1 MPDKYFG
8 KYSGL
13 VVDNMDPEQ
22 LGQLRVSVPAIF
34 PEDELM
40 LARPAL
46 PYGIFFVPEVGTKV
60 WVEFEGGDTGLPIWT
75 GVQSVGIPE
84 EKSRKPLSST
94 PPINFTFGI
103 SGNSGNFTH
112 GMLSSCITAHL
123 PKRLRSVAV
132 PAPRRAR

>member
-75 GVQSVGIPE
+75 GVQSVPGE
-84 EKSRKPLSST
+84 WATEAQAE
-94 PPINFTFGI
+94 PPR
-103 SGNSGNFTH
+103 
-112 GMLSSCITAHL
+112 
-123 PKRLRSVAV
+123 KRLIKT
-132 PAPRRAR
+132 PAEHLILFNDIV